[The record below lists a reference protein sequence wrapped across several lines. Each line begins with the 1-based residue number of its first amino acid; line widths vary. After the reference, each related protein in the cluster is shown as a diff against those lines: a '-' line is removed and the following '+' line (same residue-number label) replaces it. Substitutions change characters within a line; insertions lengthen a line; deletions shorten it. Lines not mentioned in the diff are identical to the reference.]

1 MPQTAAIK
9 RQVPGATVDYTPS
22 AAVVGGD
29 VVALGDVLGI
39 ASGDIAAN
47 ALGSLDIEGV
57 FDLPKTSAVF
67 AVGDNVYWSATG
79 TPVTGTASSG
89 AASLE
94 TGKFI
99 GVALAAAVTGAS
111 YVRTKL
117 VSAKSRVQVPT
128 TVAATGSTQSDA
140 ALVAEG
146 HTLVSAA
153 DATKGVK
160 LPAAA
165 AGKQVSLKNGANAVL
180 KVWPNTDDA
189 INAIAAN
196 NNYVLAAYTSVILIS
211 YDGTTWHSIPLVAS

>member
-1 MPQTAAIK
+1 MAQTAAIK
-9 RQVPGATVDYTPS
+9 RQVPGSTIDYTPS
-22 AAVVGGD
+22 SAVTAGD
-29 VVALGDVLGI
+29 VVIVGDIVGV

-47 ALGSLDIEGV
+47 AKGSLDVEGV

-79 TPVTGTASSG
+79 TPVTGTAGSG

-94 TGKFI
+94 TGKFA
-99 GVALAAAVTGAS
+99 GVAVEAAITGAS
-111 YVRTKL
+111 YVLTKL
-117 VSAKSRVQVPT
+117 KSSKSRMQVPT
-128 TVAATGSTQSDA
+128 TVAATGSTQADA
-140 ALVAEG
+140 AQLVEG

-165 AGKQVSLKNGANAVL
+165 AGKQVSIKNGANAVL
-180 KVWPNTDDA
+180 KVWPATGDA

-196 NNYVLAAYTSVILIS
+196 SNYVLAAYTSVILIS

>member
-1 MPQTAAIK
+1 MAQTAAIK
-9 RQVPGATVDYTPS
+9 RLVPADTIDYTPS
-22 AAVVGGD
+22 SAVTAGD
-29 VVALGDVLGI
+29 VVILGDIVGV

-47 ALGSLDIEGV
+47 VLGSLDVEGV

-67 AVGDNVYWSATG
+67 AVGDPVYWSATG

-94 TGKFI
+94 TGTYA
-99 GVALAAAVTGAS
+99 GVATAAALTGAS
-111 YVRTKL
+111 YVRTRLDK
-117 VSAKSRVQVPT
+117 AKSRLQCT
-128 TVAATGSTQSDA
+128 TVAATGSTQADA
-140 ALVAEG
+140 ALVPFG

-153 DATKGVK
+153 DATKGIK
-160 LPAAA
+160 LPPAV
-165 AGKQVSLKNGANAVL
+165 AGKEVRLKNGANAVL

-196 NNYVLAAYTSVILIS
+196 GNYVLAAYTSVILQC